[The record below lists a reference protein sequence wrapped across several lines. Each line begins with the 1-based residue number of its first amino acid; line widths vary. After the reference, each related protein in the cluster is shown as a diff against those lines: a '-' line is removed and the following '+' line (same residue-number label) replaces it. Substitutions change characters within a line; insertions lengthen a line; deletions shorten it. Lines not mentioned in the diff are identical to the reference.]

1 MVKYLLLLYEY
12 LIVQGKGLLI
22 KLVLPA
28 LVVISLNRCDLELD
42 VNIINGYISSSI
54 NVLGILLGF
63 TGSIFTLI
71 LTMNNPAIESAKS
84 HKLPAKLYKTNFS
97 IYDHL
102 VISCGFLIFLL
113 GFLLLINFLLPIY
126 YNLISNIYLLLFSIN
141 LGLIMFGIIQLVSS
155 LLGFYF
161 IVTKRD

>member
-1 MVKYLLLLYEY
+1 MIKYMLLLWEY
-12 LIVQGKGLLI
+12 LIVQGKGLFLKMI
-22 KLVLPA
+22 LPILVILS
-28 LVVISLNRCDLELD
+28 INCCSLGLE
-42 VNIINGYISSSI
+42 VNMINNYISSSI

-63 TGSIFTLI
+63 SGSIFTLI
-71 LTMNNPAIESAKS
+71 LTMANPAIESSKK
-84 HKLPAKLYKTNFS
+84 HKLSAKLYKTNFS

-113 GFLLLINFLLPIY
+113 GFLLLVNFLLPIY
-126 YNLISNIYLLLFSIN
+126 YNLIASKYLVLFSIN
-141 LGLIMFGIIQLVSS
+141 LGLIMFAIIQLVSS

>member
-1 MVKYLLLLYEY
+1 MIKYLLLLYEY
-12 LIVQGKGLLI
+12 LIVQGKGLAI
-22 KLVLPA
+22 KLVLPI
-28 LVVISLNRCDLELD
+28 LVILSINRFDLGLD
-42 VNIINGYISSSI
+42 VTVINSYISSSI

-71 LTMNNPAIESAKS
+71 LTMNNPAIESSKN

-113 GFLLLINFLLPIY
+113 GFLLLVNFLLPIY
-126 YNLISNIYLLLFSIN
+126 YNLIATKYLLLFSIN